1 MPIFTAG
8 IICKDIMESRKLPS
22 NAITE
27 NSNTKVPS
35 GPSKPDNSSISRK
48 LCIKCQEQNTF
59 FNRLLTIL
67 FHDSEIIN

>member
-8 IICKDIMESRKLPS
+8 IICNDITKSRKPPT

-27 NSNTKVPS
+27 NSNTNVPS
-35 GPSKPDNSSISRK
+35 GPSKPDNSNSSRK

-59 FNRLLTIL
+59 FNKLLTIL